1 LDYSAS
7 QSIVICAWSEAY
19 DEHRTAELDVMKY
32 EETSAFWFDREKHY
46 NALASACTAQDAVWS
61 QHRRDAYQCGRRARD
76 IQDLYGR

>member
-1 LDYSAS
+1 MSLSSSILFAS
-7 QSIVICAWSEAY
+7 SYAEAQAMMH
-19 DEHRTAELDVMKY
+19 D
-32 EETSAFWFDREKHY
+32 ETSAFWFDREKHY